1 MRGKNVFWGIFFIVM
16 AVIVIASKIGILPD
30 VGIFTILA
38 SAVLIWAVV
47 DGIRRRNLYET
58 IFAAAFLLIIY
69 EKALHIEGL
78 TPWTILVAA
87 LLFSIGFS
95 ILFGTHK
102 KGKQSV
108 EIDWDSDSNKGMGIS
123 NEHCSKSKIRCE
135 NNFGETIRYINSDNF
150 TKARLENNFGGMKI
164 YFDNAIIQG
173 ELAEV
178 QIENN
183 FGAII
188 LFIPKEWKVQKELE
202 HCFGSIIEHGT
213 CLGTSSATLR
223 LRGETNF
230 GNIELHYV

>member
-108 EIDWDSDSNKGMGIS
+108 ASAMNIAASLRSAVRITLGRRFAILIQTIS
-123 NEHCSKSKIRCE
+123 PR
-135 NNFGETIRYINSDNF
+135 RVW
-150 TKARLENNFGGMKI
+150 R
-164 YFDNAIIQG
+164 II
-173 ELAEV
+173 LAE
-178 QIENN
+178 
-183 FGAII
+183 
-188 LFIPKEWKVQKELE
+188 
-202 HCFGSIIEHGT
+202 
-213 CLGTSSATLR
+213 
-223 LRGETNF
+223 
-230 GNIELHYV
+230 